1 MRGCF
6 VHPKMMSFV
15 KKDYEILSS
24 LHQTFN
30 IECNSFLPS
39 VSLFK
44 AVLNCDLV
52 FCWFGKM
59 HAFWAI
65 LFARMLNKKSIVVA
79 GGDDVANEPGI
90 GYGLY
95 AKWWKRWCPDYV
107 FNHCD
112 LVLSV
117 SNFNRTETI
126 KNTGT
131 KENKVKC
138 LYHGFGKEPLPQNPR
153 DIAVITVGRITGET
167 VIKKGLKFFVQSAS
181 FLPDIKYYLIGPCN
195 DGSVEELKKIVPPNV
210 TFTGGLYGKDLENWY
225 ARAKV
230 YVQASYH
237 ESFGCSVA
245 EAMLGGC
252 IPVVSR
258 RAALPEVVG
267 DTGIYIEEQTPEA
280 VAEAI
285 KKALAMPDDYGLNAR
300 QRIIDLFPLEKRKEA
315 LLKAVDDVMNGV
327 YG

>member
-1 MRGCF
+1 MKICF

-15 KKDYEILSS
+15 KKDHDILSDF
-24 LHQTFN
+24 HQTVN
-30 IECNSFLPS
+30 VESNSFLPS

-59 HAFWAI
+59 QAFWAV

-79 GGDDVANEPGI
+79 GGDDVANEPAI

-95 AKWWKRWCPDYV
+95 AKCWKRWCPDYV
-107 FNHCD
+107 FKHCD
-112 LVLSV
+112 LALSV
-117 SNFNRTETI
+117 SNFNRTESI
-126 KNTGT
+126 KNTGA

-153 DIAVITVGRITGET
+153 VNDVITVGRITRET
-167 VIKKGLKFFVQSAS
+167 VIKKGLKLFVQSAS
-181 FLPDIKYYLIGPCN
+181 LLPDIKYYLIGPSH
-195 DGSVEELKKIVPPNV
+195 DGSVEELKKITPPNV
-210 TFTGGLYGKDLENWY
+210 TFTGGLYNEDLENWY
-225 ARAKV
+225 AKAKV

-258 RAALPEVVG
+258 MAALPEVVG

-285 KKALAMPDDYGLNAR
+285 KKALALPNGYGLKAR
-300 QRIIDLFPLEKRKEA
+300 QRIIDVFPLEKRKAA
-315 LLKAVDDVMNGV
+315 LLQAVEEVMAGK
-327 YG
+327 